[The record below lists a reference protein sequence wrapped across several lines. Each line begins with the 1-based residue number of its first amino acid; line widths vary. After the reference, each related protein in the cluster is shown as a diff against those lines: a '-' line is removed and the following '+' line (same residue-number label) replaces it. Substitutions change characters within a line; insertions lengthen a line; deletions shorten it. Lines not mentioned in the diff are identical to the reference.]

1 MSKIVIGDKEV
12 VYESGTTYEQ
22 IAKDYQKEF
31 EQQIVLVYF
40 NGRLREL
47 NKCITEDG
55 TLSFV
60 TAADKEGMKS
70 YRRSV
75 VLLMQKALHNLYGKK
90 GVRVRVLQT
99 TGNGQYCELTGTP
112 MDVTDELLLEL
123 NQEMHRLVELDIPI
137 NKESHSTA
145 DAVKLFHELGM
156 TDKERLFGYRRSS
169 RVNIYELDG
178 YRDYFYGYML
188 PSTGYVKSFDL
199 IRYSEGFVLLYPD
212 PKSGL
217 VSEYRPSDKLFA
229 TQRNCSRWGER
240 MGVKNIG
247 ELNEAI
253 ASGRIQDI
261 ILMQEAQME
270 ARIGKL
276 AEIIANA
283 GEKKF
288 IMIAGPSSSG
298 KTTFSHRLS
307 IQLSARGLKPHPIPL
322 DDYYLDRVLAPKDEN
337 GNYDL
342 ECLEALDVELFNR
355 DMSALLA
362 GERIELPSFNFKTGK
377 REYRGKFMQL
387 GPEDILVV
395 EGIHGLNDKLS
406 YSLPSESKFKIY
418 ISALTQLAVDEH
430 NALPTTD
437 GRLIRR
443 IVRDARTRGTT
454 AQETIAMWDSVR
466 RGEEKYIFPFQE
478 GADYIFNSAL
488 IYELAVLKLYAEP
501 QLFNIPKDAP
511 EYVEAKRL
519 LKFLDYFLAIPSENI
534 HHNSLVREFI
544 GGSCFNV

>member
-1 MSKIVIGDKEV
+1 MSKIIIDGKEV
-12 VYESGTTYEQ
+12 EYEQGTTYEQ
-22 IAKDYQKEF
+22 IAKDYQKDF
-31 EQQIVLVYF
+31 EQEIVLVFF

-47 NKCITEDG
+47 NKRVKEDG

-60 TAADKEGMKS
+60 TAADKPGVKA
-70 YRRSV
+70 YRRTV
-75 VLLMQKALHNLYGKK
+75 VLLMQKALDDLYGDQ
-90 GVRVRVLQT
+90 GVGVRVLQT
-99 TGNGQYCELTGTP
+99 TGNGQYCELTGTD
-112 MDVTDELLLEL
+112 MEVTAEMLRELSA
-123 NQEMHRLVELDIPI
+123 EMRRLIDADLPI
-137 NKESHSTA
+137 NKENHSTA
-145 DAVKLFHELGM
+145 EAVKLFHELGM
-156 TDKERLFGYRRSS
+156 TDKEKLFGYRRSS

-188 PSTGYVKSFDL
+188 PSTGYVKNYDL
-199 IRYSEGFVLLYPD
+199 IRYSNGFVLLYPD
-212 PKSGL
+212 AKTGI
-217 VSEYRPSDKLFA
+217 VSEYHSSDKLFA
-229 TQRNCSRWGER
+229 TQRECSKWGEK

-253 ASGRIQDI
+253 STGRIQDI

-270 ARIGKL
+270 ARIGDL
-276 AEIIANA
+276 ADIIANA
-283 GEKKF
+283 GNKKF

-307 IQLSARGLKPHPIPL
+307 IHLSALGMKPHPIPL
-322 DDYYLDRVLAPKDEN
+322 DDYYLDRDKTPRDEN
-337 GNYDL
+337 GNYDF
-342 ECLEALDVELFNR
+342 ECLEALDVELFNK

-362 GERIELPSFNFKTGK
+362 GERVELPTFNFKTGK
-377 REYRGKFMQL
+377 REYRGKYMQL
-387 GPEDILVV
+387 GPEDVLVI

-406 YSLPSESKFKIY
+406 YSLPGESKFKIY
-418 ISALTQLAVDEH
+418 ISALTQLAIDEH

-443 IVRDARTRGTT
+443 IVRDARTRGTS